1 MPSLLLATTLSLT
14 SCTVASSSER
24 GQDAHPSAA
33 QARKLDDWRIRAGLF
48 DAHHAPSEL
57 PYVSDA
63 RIDDGA
69 YSARCRGALLELK
82 PYAGGLLKA
91 PTQPLR
97 SDAKRVH
104 RASLA
109 YLRACIK
116 GRAVAWHHA
125 GAAYDVATTD
135 ANTDYARALGLE
147 PGRYDT
153 PKVFP

>member
-1 MPSLLLATTLSLT
+1 M
-14 SCTVASSSER
+14 VASSSER
-24 GQDAHPSAA
+24 GDDARPSAA

-69 YSARCRGALLELK
+69 YSTRCRGALLELK
-82 PYAGGLLKA
+82 PYARGLLKA
-91 PTQPLR
+91 PTEQLR
-97 SDAKRVH
+97 RDAKRIH
-104 RASLA
+104 RANLA

-125 GAAYDVATTD
+125 GAAYDVATAD
-135 ANTDYARALGLE
+135 ANTDYARALGME

-153 PKVFP
+153 PTVFH